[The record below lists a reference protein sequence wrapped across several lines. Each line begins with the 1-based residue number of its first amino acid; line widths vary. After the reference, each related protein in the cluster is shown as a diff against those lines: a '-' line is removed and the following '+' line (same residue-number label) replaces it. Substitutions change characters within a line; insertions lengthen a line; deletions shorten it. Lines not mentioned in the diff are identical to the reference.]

1 MAKTKKAAPVAE
13 YRHRTSVSETGQ
25 ILYDAPVPIRNEADL
40 ANYRIQWSDCKTLR
54 FGGSEKVTVYFL
66 AVESREVA
74 EYLWTSINTEHTRQL
89 TERRCFI
96 PGQRKEWI
104 RCPRGI
110 SCEKCPHKYDRKPP
124 VISLDGLEEVNYQP
138 EVTASA
144 EDVAFAKLQYHEIR
158 ELLNA
163 GDERIAGMLEAKI
176 VHEESVKVI
185 AKRYGLKEARIYQL
199 LDKIK
204 EVGKAYKNK

>member
-1 MAKTKKAAPVAE
+1 MAKTEKAAPVAE

-25 ILYDAPVPIRNEADL
+25 ILYDAPVPIRDEADL
-40 ANYRIQWSDCKTLR
+40 ANYHIQWSDCKTLR
-54 FGGSEKVTVYFL
+54 FGGGEKITVYFL

-74 EYLWTSINTEHTRQL
+74 EYLWTNINTEHTRRF

-104 RCPRGI
+104 RCPRCN

-138 EVTASA
+138 EVTKSA
-144 EDVAFAKLQYHEIR
+144 EEVAMEKQQYQEIR
-158 ELLNA
+158 DLLNA
-163 GDERIAGMLEAKI
+163 EDDRLAGIFEAKI
-176 VHEESVKVI
+176 LHEESVKSI
-185 AKRYGLKEARIYQL
+185 ASRFGLKEARVYQL

-204 EVGKAYKNK
+204 AIGKAYKNK